1 MGAFMKHSNKYF
13 DTFLEIWEVYPNNKG
28 KYYAQR
34 CFDKLGFDEIA
45 LLKKWV
51 LSQKWGCDPK
61 YIPRLSTAINKKYYL
76 DAIEESSYS
85 KFNKIFDDTLI
96 SIQKRGVI
104 GYDPPRELLPAIR
117 AIGGLNA
124 IGLANDFKIKEMRNN
139 FVKYLTDENISLKR

>member
-1 MGAFMKHSNKYF
+1 MGVFMKHSNKYF

-76 DAIEESSYS
+76 DGIEES
-85 KFNKIFDDTLI
+85 KFEKYQAIFDEILQGI
-96 SIQKRGVI
+96 KRHGVI
-104 GYDPPRELLPAIR
+104 GYNPPKQYIPAIR